1 MNKYYKLVV
10 WIYFGLFILCIITPI
25 DYPQKYYL
33 FSYCLHFLVLL
44 SFSIGCLGKSKIV
57 RSYEKKKSFSLYI
70 SDCLSFDIT
79 RLWLF
84 ALISLVFV
92 ALYVKFYTGSAI
104 LDLLITFISGSS
116 GQDSTYYM
124 YQSYFAESNLGVWS
138 WKKLPY
144 ILGYGFLK
152 FIYASLMVCLSVS
165 HHNNRK
171 AIPPVV
177 VMTFAFLMVGLSRGT
192 SLEMFEVFT
201 LLIFCYLV
209 SNRRVNQLSAR
220 QLFPVFVI
228 VIFAILYFIRSLS
241 VRYEG
246 GIITNGGTSTTFVF
260 NDNSFVAMNFPLIS
274 MILRRL
280 SGYFVF
286 GFYYISHAF
295 NDVWVNS
302 SKEFLALLLPNGLS
316 VLGIAPSTQD
326 VLCGRVIDC
335 GAMWIPD
342 IVLWIQQFGLIL
354 TLLFVFLM
362 GKLFKYLCGQ
372 LLGSK
377 LFIYGVVLYFITIQM
392 ASFQVGNF
400 LSSSSPTQFSIILSI
415 VALLFPHHYTR
426 FFLKFFSK

>member
-33 FSYCLHFLVLL
+33 FSYSLHFLVLL
-44 SFSIGCLGKSKIV
+44 SFSAGCLGKFKITG
-57 RSYEKKKSFSLYI
+57 SHEKKRSFALNDSA
-70 SDCLSFDIT
+70 CLSFNIT

-92 ALYVKFYTGSAI
+92 AFYVKFYTGSDV
-104 LDLLITFISGSS
+104 LDLLMTFVSGTS
-116 GQDSTYYM
+116 GKDSTYYM

-138 WKKLPY
+138 WTKLPY
-144 ILGYGFLK
+144 VLGYGILK
-152 FIYASLMVCLSVS
+152 FIYASLMVCLSMNH
-165 HHNNRK
+165 HHNRG
-171 AIPPVV
+171 AVPPVV
-177 VMTFAFLMVGLSRGT
+177 VMTFAFLVVGLSRGT
-192 SLEMFEVFT
+192 SFEMFEVFT
-201 LLIFCYLV
+201 LVIFCYLV
-209 SNRRVNQLSAR
+209 SNRRVKRLSPKQL
-220 QLFPVFVI
+220 LPVIAI
-228 VIFAILYFIRSLS
+228 VVLAILYFIRSLS
-241 VRYEG
+241 ARYEG
-246 GIITNGGTSTTFVF
+246 GVITDGGTNTTFVF
-260 NDNSFVAMNFPLIS
+260 DDDSFVAMNFPLIA
-274 MILRRL
+274 MILKRL

-295 NDVWVNS
+295 NDVWMNS

-316 VLGIAPSTQD
+316 LLGIAPSTQD
-326 VLCGRVIDC
+326 VLCGRIIDC

-342 IVLWIQQFGLIL
+342 IVLWIQRFGLIL

-362 GKLFKYLCGQ
+362 GRLFNFLCVQ

-377 LFIYGVVLYFITIQM
+377 LFIYGVVLYFITMQM

-415 VALLFPHHYTR
+415 VALLFPHRYTG